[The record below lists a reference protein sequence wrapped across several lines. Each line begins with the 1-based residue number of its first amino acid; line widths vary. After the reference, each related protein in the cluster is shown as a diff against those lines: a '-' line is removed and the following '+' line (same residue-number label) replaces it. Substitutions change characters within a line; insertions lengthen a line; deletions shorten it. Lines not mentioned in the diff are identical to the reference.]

1 MPVAVSLILNGI
13 LWATILLDK
22 HLWHISK
29 HLELLLDHS
38 HLDNEVF
45 VHAISQHA
53 YFTSGITKRDS
64 LHLSYYDPLFWLSSL
79 WKETKD
85 FNNLTDFC

>member
-29 HLELLLDHS
+29 HLELMLDHS

-45 VHAISQHA
+45 EHAISQHA
-53 YFTSGITKRDS
+53 QVVSPNETASTCPIMILFSGWALCEKKQKTLVI
-64 LHLSYYDPLFWLSSL
+64 
-79 WKETKD
+79 
-85 FNNLTDFC
+85 